1 MNDYVIRMA
10 AYAVKKYKSRNPFDI
25 IEQRKINF
33 AVTENLVDTLGFY
46 AVVSNRRFIRL
57 SAYANKIQ
65 QLMGA
70 GHELGHDFCDR
81 REAATS
87 GPFRDTFFYSL
98 DTSRQERRANIF
110 SAELLIEDQKILE
123 PIGYFDFQEL
133 LATMRRKY
141 TCSEKE
147 LLLYAQQ
154 EFSEIYDQTTTEMV
168 SREIGLDPVLV
179 EFKYQALKEK
189 GLLLPVEPNLDNT
202 YLSGLMNGGG
212 CNDFDL

>member
-46 AVVSNRRFIRL
+46 AVVNNRRFIRL

-133 LATMRRKY
+133 LAAMRRKY

-154 EFSEIYDQTTTEMV
+154 EFSEIYTSTTTEMV

-202 YLSGLMNGGG
+202 YLSGLMNSPYV
-212 CNDFDL
+212 DL